1 MCGRNPAKAVSILTS
16 QLLSLWTR
24 YCGVTTWTVR
34 RLFED
39 VQIVVFVFQ
48 LFVLHFFTWV
58 SPPQSVSLSG
68 FLNVWGGTISNK
80 LFCRDMNRVTKLQ
93 RKGHAMMITKIF
105 GYCLPDPRMHFGKN
119 CVSFLFFVHI
129 WYTPVC

>member
-1 MCGRNPAKAVSILTS
+1 MCGRNPAKVVSILTS
-16 QLLSLWTR
+16 QLWSLWTR

-48 LFVLHFFTWV
+48 LFVYHLPNLYHFHVSSMFKGEQYRINYFVETWTE
-58 SPPQSVSLSG
+58 SQNCSAKGMRWWSQR
-68 FLNVWGGTISNK
+68 FLGIACQTQGCT
-80 LFCRDMNRVTKLQ
+80 L
-93 RKGHAMMITKIF
+93 A
-105 GYCLPDPRMHFGKN
+105 KN
-119 CVSFLFFVHI
+119 CVSFLFFMCI

>member
-48 LFVLHFFTWV
+48 LFVLHHPPNLYHFQVSSMFKGEQYRINYFVETWTK
-58 SPPQSVSLSG
+58 SQNCSAKGMQWWSQR
-68 FLNVWGGTISNK
+68 FLGIACQTQGCT
-80 LFCRDMNRVTKLQ
+80 L
-93 RKGHAMMITKIF
+93 A
-105 GYCLPDPRMHFGKN
+105 KN